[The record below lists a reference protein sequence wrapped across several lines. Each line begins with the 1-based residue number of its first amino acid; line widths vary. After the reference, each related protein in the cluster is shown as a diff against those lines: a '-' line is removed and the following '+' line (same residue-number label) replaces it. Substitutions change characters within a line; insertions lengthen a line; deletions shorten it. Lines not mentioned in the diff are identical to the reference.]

1 MCIPVVSL
9 NINFWIDVKHWD
21 GKVTISNCNGG
32 EEPQRD
38 SVVTDRTWT
47 LSHDTHTLRSIPL
60 IFYICTPPTSNYC
73 DRAQSVPTR
82 KYKMCTRVLKT
93 NTYPWL
99 CVVPILTIKSLIFC
113 TQNQENWWKIGK
125 FDDHG
130 KFEFFTFWN
139 RSVPL
144 ARSSIL
150 STFLD
155 KCKKLIHSI
164 RKLWI
169 WRGGTS
175 IKNQGNTSTI
185 QYWKL

>member
-1 MCIPVVSL
+1 MFKCGRMRMEQKLGTSFSLPFFYMCLVL
-9 NINFWIDVKHWD
+9 KWWNIFILGLLFMKMDYMYIQK
-21 GKVTISNCNGG
+21 
-32 EEPQRD
+32 PQRD
-38 SVVTDRTWT
+38 SVVADRTWT

-144 ARSSIL
+144 ARS
-150 STFLD
+150 
-155 KCKKLIHSI
+155 
-164 RKLWI
+164 
-169 WRGGTS
+169 
-175 IKNQGNTSTI
+175 
-185 QYWKL
+185 